1 MSAPLQT
8 PRFVLFD
15 YGETLAHEDDYRA
28 QDGFDAILKYADP
41 PTGLS
46 GEELLRPFRETFHD
60 LRRNAHAAGA

>member
-46 GEELLRPFRETFHD
+46 GE
-60 LRRNAHAAGA
+60 